1 MAGVFF
7 PRGLAKRL
15 AASSSLPVQ
24 ILEGRRAVGKTT
36 LLQNLTLAN
45 GERPEY
51 FSFSTD
57 RESLRAAKRDPQEWL
72 SRLPN
77 YSVIDEAQL
86 LPDVT
91 QHVKAV
97 VDPVEDKH
105 RFILCGSAGIGRSRP
120 GEADWLTGRAQRLE
134 LLPFTASELAG
145 RSLSDGY
152 SLADALF
159 YGDWA
164 SAAEQSFASSD
175 ADLIAV
181 LRYGG
186 MPSLCIPGANPGI
199 INLAQVNQQVFSE
212 NEMSLGRE
220 LVPGQAVDILRARA
234 LLDALLAYP
243 GGILNKDRLAN
254 ELKMDVRTVGRY
266 LDILT
271 ERFLVYSLAN
281 FRGSAASVGR
291 GAPKMHA
298 VDTSTV
304 CESLSR
310 RGHDISSFPAT
321 AGQVLENWVANQI
334 RAEIGWASTSYQL
347 GYWRVR
353 TGNRDDEVDLVL
365 LNDTSGAVGVEV
377 KLTSTPNSSDFRG
390 LRRFREDCGK
400 VGRKFRRGFVVC
412 TCERVREIED
422 GMWTI
427 PYQLLG
433 DYPAPSPEE
442 LGKKPSV
449 LASQNKSLVER
460 ISLKPTEVILSP
472 GQKTGTESPA
482 ATIFV
487 SYAHADNE
495 TVYGGLLK
503 LVEKIAD
510 QYEMKTG
517 ETLSIFTDRDV
528 KWGQSWENVL
538 MSELETTAFLLSFV
552 SPRYLKS
559 PDCRKEVERF
569 ATAAEKASYK
579 AILPILIQAIPQA
592 LQQDSLWKKLQ
603 SYQYEEVSVTD
614 LKSENRQV
622 LDEVADKISTSLQ
635 QTVESRQELAATT
648 SALQTRQKP
657 DEPQTRITL
666 EEILEGI
673 QEVSETFNADAET
686 FGKEIDTLG
695 NQLNQSIEAITVGEF
710 KPAIIAK
717 HARLLDPQAN
727 RLEDAASRLTNDW
740 GMIRERINGSLEIG
754 KDLSKIGEED
764 LLQDLS
770 ISLEQL
776 ATQTRVPELDTLKQ
790 VLPLLG
796 RISRLLRPTEQSIMA
811 ALRALES
818 IHTEVNALRDYA
830 NQSRQ

>member
-1 MAGVFF
+1 MSGVFF
-7 PRGLAKRL
+7 PRGLANRL
-15 AASSSLPVQ
+15 AASSGLPVQ

-36 LLQNLTLAN
+36 LLQNLTLDN

-72 SRLPN
+72 SRLPK

-86 LPDVT
+86 LPNVT

-105 RFILCGSAGIGRSRP
+105 RFILCGSAGIGRSRK
-120 GEADWLTGRAQRLE
+120 GEADWLTGRAQRFE
-134 LLPFTASELAG
+134 LLPFSASELTG
-145 RSLSDGY
+145 RSLLDGY
-152 SLADALF
+152 SLVDALF
-159 YGDWA
+159 HGDWA
-164 SAAEQSFASSD
+164 SAADKSFASSD

-199 INLAQVNQQVFSE
+199 VNLAQVNQQVLSE

-377 KLTSTPNSSDFRG
+377 KLTSTPNSSAFRG

-412 TCERVREIED
+412 TCERVKKIED
-422 GMWTI
+422 GMWAI

-442 LGKKPSV
+442 VGKKPSV

-503 LVEKIAD
+503 LVEKIVD

-528 KWGQSWENVL
+528 KWGQSWKKVL
-538 MSELETTAFLLSFV
+538 RSELETTAFLLSFV

-559 PDCRKEVERF
+559 SDCREEVERF
-569 ATAAEKASYK
+569 ATAAEKAKYK
-579 AILPILIQAIPQA
+579 AILPILIQSIPQA

-614 LKSENRQV
+614 LRSENRQV

-635 QTVESRQELAATT
+635 QTVESRQELATT
-648 SALQTRQKP
+648 TAALQTRQKP

-673 QEVSETFNADAET
+673 QEVSEAFNADAET
-686 FGKEIDTLG
+686 FGKELDTLG
-695 NQLNQSIEAITVGEF
+695 DQLNQSIEAITVGEF

-717 HARLLDPQAN
+717 HARLLDPQAD
-727 RLEDAASRLTNDW
+727 RLEDAASKLTHDW
-740 GMIRERINGSLEIG
+740 EMIRERINGSIEIG

-764 LLQDLS
+764 LLQDIS

-776 ATQTRVPELDTLKQ
+776 ATQTRVPELDALKQ

-811 ALRALES
+811 ALRTLES
-818 IHTEVNALRDYA
+818 IHTEVDALRDYA
-830 NQSRQ
+830 NQSRK

>member
-1 MAGVFF
+1 MSGVFF

-72 SRLPN
+72 SRLPIH
-77 YSVIDEAQL
+77 SVIDEAQL

-91 QHVKAV
+91 QHIKAV
-97 VDPVEDKH
+97 VDRGEDKH
-105 RFILCGSAGIGRSRP
+105 RFILCGSAAIGRSRR

-234 LLDALLAYP
+234 LLDALVAYP
-243 GGILNKDRLAN
+243 GGVLNKDRLAN

-266 LDILT
+266 LDILR

-291 GAPKMHA
+291 GAPKIHA

-310 RGHDISSFPAT
+310 RGHDISAFPAA
-321 AGQVLENWVANQI
+321 AGLVLENWVANQI
-334 RAEIGWASTSYQL
+334 RAEIGWASTSYYL

-365 LNDTSGAVGVEV
+365 LDNTAGAVGVEV

-390 LRRFREDCGK
+390 LRRFREDCDK
-400 VGRKFRRGFVVC
+400 LGRKFRQGFVVC
-412 TCERVREIED
+412 TCERVKKIEED
-422 GMWTI
+422 MWAI

-433 DYPAPSPEE
+433 DYPSPSPKKTVKQPGMSTTENE
-442 LGKKPSV
+442 PLTERINLKPSEVV
-449 LASQNKSLVER
+449 L
-460 ISLKPTEVILSP
+460 PP
-472 GQKTGTESPA
+472 GQKTDTESPA

-487 SYAHADNE
+487 SYTHDDNAS
-495 TVYGGLLK
+495 VYGGLLE
-503 LVEKIAD
+503 LVKKIAD

-517 ETLSIFTDRDV
+517 ETLSIFTDRDL
-528 KWGQSWENVL
+528 KWGQSWKNVL
-538 MSELETTAFLLSFV
+538 ASELETTAFLLSFV
-552 SPRYLKS
+552 SPRFLKS
-559 PDCRKEVERF
+559 SACREEVERF
-569 ATAAEKASYK
+569 ATAAEKAKYK
-579 AILPILIQAIPQA
+579 AILPILIQAIPPA
-592 LQQDSLWKKLQ
+592 LQPDPLWKKLQ
-603 SYQYEEVSVTD
+603 SYQYEEVSAKD
-614 LKSENRQV
+614 LRSENRQV

-635 QTVESRQELAATT
+635 QTVEARQKLAAPT
-648 SALQTRQKP
+648 STLHTGDKP
-657 DEPQTRITL
+657 DESENRMPL
-666 EEILEGI
+666 EEIMGGI
-673 QEVSETFNADAET
+673 KELSDTFAADAQA
-686 FGKEIDTLG
+686 FGKEMATMSD
-695 NQLNQSIEAITVGEF
+695 QLNQSVEAITAGEF
-710 KPAIIAK
+710 KPAIIANQ
-717 HARLLDPQAN
+717 ARLLDPQA
-727 RLEDAASRLTNDW
+727 SRLQDTVSKLTHDW
-740 GMIRERINGSLEIG
+740 GMIRERINGSIELSKE
-754 KDLSKIGEED
+754 LSKIGEND
-764 LLQDLS
+764 LLQDIS

-796 RISRLLRPTEQSIMA
+796 RISRLLRPTEQSIMSA
-811 ALRALES
+811 IRALES
-818 IHTEVNALRDYA
+818 VSTEVGALRDYA
-830 NQSRQ
+830 NQFRQ

>member
-1 MAGVFF
+1 MSGVFF

-72 SRLPN
+72 SRLPIH
-77 YSVIDEAQL
+77 SVIDEAQL

-91 QHVKAV
+91 QHIKAV
-97 VDPVEDKH
+97 VDRVEDKH
-105 RFILCGSAGIGRSRP
+105 RFILCGSAAIGRSRR

-234 LLDALLAYP
+234 LLDALVAYP
-243 GGILNKDRLAN
+243 GGVLNKDRLAN

-266 LDILT
+266 LDILR

-310 RGHDISSFPAT
+310 RGHDISAFPAA
-321 AGQVLENWVANQI
+321 AGLVLENWVANQI
-334 RAEIGWASTSYQL
+334 RAEIGWASTSYYL

-365 LNDTSGAVGVEV
+365 LDNTAGAVGVEV

-390 LRRFREDCGK
+390 LRRFREDCDK
-400 VGRKFRRGFVVC
+400 LGRKFRQGFVVC
-412 TCERVREIED
+412 TCERVKKIEED
-422 GMWTI
+422 MWAI

-433 DYPAPSPEE
+433 DYPSPSP
-442 LGKKPSV
+442 KKTVKPSEVV
-449 LASQNKSLVER
+449 L
-460 ISLKPTEVILSP
+460 PP
-472 GQKTGTESPA
+472 GQKTDTESPA

-487 SYAHADNE
+487 SYTHDDNAS
-495 TVYGGLLK
+495 VYGGLLE
-503 LVEKIAD
+503 LVKKIAD

-559 PDCRKEVERF
+559 SDCRKEVERF

-614 LKSENRQV
+614 LRSENRQV

-648 SALQTRQKP
+648 AALQTRQKP

-695 NQLNQSIEAITVGEF
+695 DQLSQSIEAITVGEF

-754 KDLSKIGEED
+754 KDLSTIGEED

-776 ATQTRVPELDTLKQ
+776 AAQTRVPELDTLKQ
-790 VLPLLG
+790 KLPLLG

-818 IHTEVNALRDYA
+818 IHTEVSALRDYA

>member
-334 RAEIGWASTSYQL
+334 RAEIGWASTSYYL

-365 LNDTSGAVGVEV
+365 LDDSSGAVGVEV
-377 KLTSTPNSSDFRG
+377 KLTSTPKSSDFRG
-390 LRRFREDCGK
+390 LRRFREECYK
-400 VGRKFRRGFVVC
+400 TGRKFRRGFVAC
-412 TCERVREIED
+412 TCERAQQFEKNL
-422 GMWTI
+422 WAI

-433 DYPAPSPEE
+433 DYPSPSPERSDKQPG
-442 LGKKPSV
+442 L
-449 LASQNKSLVER
+449 LTNQNQLLTER
-460 ISLKPTEVILSP
+460 INLKTNEVILSP
-472 GQKTGTESPA
+472 GEKTDAESPA

-487 SYAHADNE
+487 SYTHDDNNS
-495 TVYGGLLK
+495 VYGGLLE
-503 LVEKIAD
+503 LVKKIAD

-528 KWGQSWENVL
+528 KWGQSWESVL

-559 PDCRKEVERF
+559 RMCREEVERF

-579 AILPILIQAIPQA
+579 AILPVLIQAIPQA

-614 LKSENRQV
+614 LRSENRQV

-635 QTVESRQELAATT
+635 HTVESRQKLAAATA
-648 SALQTRQKP
+648 ALQTREKS
-657 DEPQTRITL
+657 DEPQTRMTL

-686 FGKEIDTLG
+686 FGKELATLG
-695 NQLNQSIEAITVGEF
+695 DQLNQSIEAITVGEF

-818 IHTEVNALRDYA
+818 IHTEVSALRDYA

>member
-1 MAGVFF
+1 M
-7 PRGLAKRL
+7 
-15 AASSSLPVQ
+15 
-24 ILEGRRAVGKTT
+24 
-36 LLQNLTLAN
+36 
-45 GERPEY
+45 
-51 FSFSTD
+51 
-57 RESLRAAKRDPQEWL
+57 
-72 SRLPN
+72 
-77 YSVIDEAQL
+77 
-86 LPDVT
+86 
-91 QHVKAV
+91 
-97 VDPVEDKH
+97 
-105 RFILCGSAGIGRSRP
+105 
-120 GEADWLTGRAQRLE
+120 
-134 LLPFTASELAG
+134 
-145 RSLSDGY
+145 
-152 SLADALF
+152 
-159 YGDWA
+159 
-164 SAAEQSFASSD
+164 
-175 ADLIAV
+175 
-181 LRYGG
+181 
-186 MPSLCIPGANPGI
+186 
-199 INLAQVNQQVFSE
+199 
-212 NEMSLGRE
+212 
-220 LVPGQAVDILRARA
+220 DILRARA
-234 LLDALLAYP
+234 LLDALVAYP
-243 GGILNKDRLAN
+243 GGVLNKDRLAN

-266 LDILT
+266 LDILR

-291 GAPKMHA
+291 GAPKIHA

-310 RGHDISSFPAT
+310 RGHDISAFPAA
-321 AGQVLENWVANQI
+321 AGLVLENWVANQI
-334 RAEIGWASTSYQL
+334 RAEIGWASTSYYL

-365 LNDTSGAVGVEV
+365 LDNTAGAVGVEV

-390 LRRFREDCGK
+390 LRRFREDCDK
-400 VGRKFRRGFVVC
+400 LGRKFRQGFVVC
-412 TCERVREIED
+412 TCERVKKIEED
-422 GMWTI
+422 MWAI

-433 DYPAPSPEE
+433 DYPSPSPKKTVKQPGMSTTENE
-442 LGKKPSV
+442 PLTERINLKPSEVV
-449 LASQNKSLVER
+449 L
-460 ISLKPTEVILSP
+460 PP
-472 GQKTGTESPA
+472 GQKNGTESPA

-559 PDCRKEVERF
+559 SDCRKEVERF

-614 LKSENRQV
+614 LRSENRQV

-648 SALQTRQKP
+648 AALQTRQKP

-673 QEVSETFNADAET
+673 QEVSETFNADAQT

-818 IHTEVNALRDYA
+818 IHTEVSALRDYA
-830 NQSRQ
+830 NQSRK

>member
-15 AASSSLPVQ
+15 AASSSIPVR

-36 LLQNLTLAN
+36 LLQNLSLAN
-45 GERPEY
+45 GEKPEY

-57 RESLRAAKRDPQEWL
+57 RASLRAAKRDPQEWL
-72 SRLPN
+72 SRLPS

-97 VDPVEDKH
+97 VDRVEDKH

-134 LLPFTASELAG
+134 LLPFSASELTG
-145 RSLSDGY
+145 HSLLDGY
-152 SLADALF
+152 SLVDALF
-159 YGDWA
+159 YGDWT
-164 SAAEQSFASSD
+164 SAAEHSFVSSD
-175 ADLIAV
+175 ADLIAA

-199 INLAQVNQQVFSE
+199 TNLAQVNQQVFSE

-220 LVPGQAVDILRARA
+220 LVPGQTVDILRARA
-234 LLDALLAYP
+234 LLDALVAYP

-310 RGHDISSFPAT
+310 RGHDISSFPAN

-334 RAEIGWASTSYQL
+334 RAEIGWASTSYYL

-365 LNDTSGAVGVEV
+365 LDDSSGAVGVEV

-390 LRRFREDCGK
+390 LRRFREECDK
-400 VGRKFRRGFVVC
+400 TGRKFRRGFVAC
-412 TCERVREIED
+412 TCERAQQFEKNL
-422 GMWTI
+422 WAI

-433 DYPAPSPEE
+433 DYPSPSPERSDKQPG
-442 LGKKPSV
+442 L
-449 LASQNKSLVER
+449 LTNQNQLLTER
-460 ISLKPTEVILSP
+460 INLKTNEVILSP
-472 GQKTGTESPA
+472 GEKTDAESPA

-487 SYAHADNE
+487 SYTHDDNNS
-495 TVYGGLLK
+495 VYGGLLE
-503 LVEKIAD
+503 LVKKIAD

-517 ETLSIFTDRDV
+517 ETLSIFTDRDL
-528 KWGQSWENVL
+528 KWGQSWESVL

-559 PDCRKEVERF
+559 SACREEVERF

-579 AILPILIQAIPQA
+579 AILPVLIQAIPQA

-614 LKSENRQV
+614 LRSENRQV

-635 QTVESRQELAATT
+635 HTVESRQKLAAATA
-648 SALQTRQKP
+648 ALQTRQKP
-657 DEPQTRITL
+657 DEPQTRMTL

-686 FGKEIDTLG
+686 FGKELATLG
-695 NQLNQSIEAITVGEF
+695 DQLNQSIEAITVGEF

-717 HARLLDPQAN
+717 HARILDPQADHV
-727 RLEDAASRLTNDW
+727 EHAASKLTHDW
-740 GMIRERINGSLEIG
+740 GIIRERINGSIEIG
-754 KDLSKIGEED
+754 KELSKVGEED

-776 ATQTRVPELDTLKQ
+776 ATQTRVPELYALKPM
-790 VLPLLG
+790 LPFLG
-796 RISRLLRPTEQSIMA
+796 RISRLLRPTEQSIMSA
-811 ALRALES
+811 IRALES
-818 IHTEVNALRDYA
+818 INTEVGALRDYA
-830 NQSRQ
+830 NQSRK

>member
-1 MAGVFF
+1 M
-7 PRGLAKRL
+7 
-15 AASSSLPVQ
+15 
-24 ILEGRRAVGKTT
+24 
-36 LLQNLTLAN
+36 
-45 GERPEY
+45 
-51 FSFSTD
+51 
-57 RESLRAAKRDPQEWL
+57 
-72 SRLPN
+72 
-77 YSVIDEAQL
+77 
-86 LPDVT
+86 
-91 QHVKAV
+91 
-97 VDPVEDKH
+97 
-105 RFILCGSAGIGRSRP
+105 
-120 GEADWLTGRAQRLE
+120 
-134 LLPFTASELAG
+134 
-145 RSLSDGY
+145 DGY
-152 SLADALF
+152 SLVDALF
-159 YGDWA
+159 HGDWA
-164 SAAEQSFASSD
+164 SAADKSFASSD
-175 ADLIAV
+175 ADLIAA

-199 INLAQVNQQVFSE
+199 VNLAQLNQQVLSE

-310 RGHDISSFPAT
+310 RGHDITSFPAS

-377 KLTSTPNSSDFRG
+377 KLTSTPKSSHFRG

-412 TCERVREIED
+412 TCERVKEIED
-422 GMWTI
+422 GMWAI

-449 LASQNKSLVER
+449 LASQNKSLIER

-517 ETLSIFTDRDV
+517 ETLSIFTDRNL
-528 KWGQSWENVL
+528 KWGQSWKKVL
-538 MSELETTAFLLSFV
+538 RSELETTAFLLSFV

-559 PDCRKEVERF
+559 RMCREEVERF

-614 LKSENRQV
+614 LRSENRQV

-635 QTVESRQELAATT
+635 QTVESRQELAAATA
-648 SALQTRQKP
+648 ALQTRQKP

-686 FGKEIDTLG
+686 FGKELDTLG
-695 NQLNQSIEAITVGEF
+695 DQLNQSIEAITVGEF

-740 GMIRERINGSLEIG
+740 GMIRERINGYLEIG

-818 IHTEVNALRDYA
+818 INTEVVALRDYA
-830 NQSRQ
+830 NQSRK

>member
-1 MAGVFF
+1 M
-7 PRGLAKRL
+7 
-15 AASSSLPVQ
+15 LPV
-24 ILEGRRAVGKTT
+24 A
-36 LLQNLTLAN
+36 
-45 GERPEY
+45 
-51 FSFSTD
+51 
-57 RESLRAAKRDPQEWL
+57 
-72 SRLPN
+72 
-77 YSVIDEAQL
+77 
-86 LPDVT
+86 
-91 QHVKAV
+91 
-97 VDPVEDKH
+97 
-105 RFILCGSAGIGRSRP
+105 C
-120 GEADWLTGRAQRLE
+120 DWQK
-134 LLPFTASELAG
+134 
-145 RSLSDGY
+145 
-152 SLADALF
+152 
-159 YGDWA
+159 
-164 SAAEQSFASSD
+164 
-175 ADLIAV
+175 
-181 LRYGG
+181 
-186 MPSLCIPGANPGI
+186 C
-199 INLAQVNQQVFSE
+199 
-212 NEMSLGRE
+212 
-220 LVPGQAVDILRARA
+220 
-234 LLDALLAYP
+234 
-243 GGILNKDRLAN
+243 
-254 ELKMDVRTVGRY
+254 
-266 LDILT
+266 
-271 ERFLVYSLAN
+271 
-281 FRGSAASVGR
+281 
-291 GAPKMHA
+291 
-298 VDTSTV
+298 
-304 CESLSR
+304 
-310 RGHDISSFPAT
+310 
-321 AGQVLENWVANQI
+321 
-334 RAEIGWASTSYQL
+334 EIGWASTSYYL

-365 LNDTSGAVGVEV
+365 LDNTAGAVGVEV

-390 LRRFREDCGK
+390 LRRFREDCDK
-400 VGRKFRRGFVVC
+400 LGRKFRQGFVVC
-412 TCERVREIED
+412 TCERVKKIEED
-422 GMWTI
+422 MWAI

-433 DYPAPSPEE
+433 DYPSPSPKKTVKQPGMSTTENE
-442 LGKKPSV
+442 PLTERINLKPSEVV
-449 LASQNKSLVER
+449 L
-460 ISLKPTEVILSP
+460 PP
-472 GQKTGTESPA
+472 GQKTDTESPA

-487 SYAHADNE
+487 SYTHDDNAS
-495 TVYGGLLK
+495 VYGGLLE
-503 LVEKIAD
+503 LVKKIAD

-614 LKSENRQV
+614 LRSENRQV

-648 SALQTRQKP
+648 AALQTRQKP

-695 NQLNQSIEAITVGEF
+695 DQLSQSIEAITVGEF

-754 KDLSKIGEED
+754 KDLSTIGEED

-776 ATQTRVPELDTLKQ
+776 AAQTRVPELDTLKQ
-790 VLPLLG
+790 KLPLLG

-818 IHTEVNALRDYA
+818 IHTEVSALRDYA

>member
-1 MAGVFF
+1 MSGVFF
-7 PRGLAKRL
+7 PRGLANRL
-15 AASSSLPVQ
+15 AASSGLPVQ

-57 RESLRAAKRDPQEWL
+57 RESLRAAKRDPREWL
-72 SRLPN
+72 SRLPK

-97 VDPVEDKH
+97 VDRVEDKH
-105 RFILCGSAGIGRSRP
+105 RFILCGSAGIGRARQ
-120 GEADWLTGRAQRLE
+120 GEADWLAGRAQRLE
-134 LLPFTASELAG
+134 LLPFSASELTG
-145 RSLSDGY
+145 RSLLDGY
-152 SLADALF
+152 SLVDALF
-159 YGDWA
+159 YGDWT

-175 ADLIAV
+175 ADLIAA

-199 INLAQVNQQVFSE
+199 VNLAQVNQQVLSE

-334 RAEIGWASTSYQL
+334 RAEIGWASTSYHL

-377 KLTSTPNSSDFRG
+377 KLTSTPNSSAFRG
-390 LRRFREDCGK
+390 LRRFREECCK

-412 TCERVREIED
+412 TCERVKKIED
-422 GMWTI
+422 GMWAI

-433 DYPAPSPEE
+433 DYPSPSPERSDKQPGLLTIRNQLLTE
-442 LGKKPSV
+442 GI
-449 LASQNKSLVER
+449 N
-460 ISLKPTEVILSP
+460 LKPNEVILSP
-472 GQKTGTESPA
+472 GQKTDAESPA

-487 SYAHADNE
+487 SYTHDDNDS
-495 TVYGGLLK
+495 VYGGLLE
-503 LVEKIAD
+503 LVKKIAD

-528 KWGQSWENVL
+528 KWGQSWESVL

-559 PDCRKEVERF
+559 RMCRIEVERF
-569 ATAAEKASYK
+569 ATAAEKAKYK

-614 LKSENRQV
+614 LRSGNRQV

-648 SALQTRQKP
+648 AALQTRQKP

-666 EEILEGI
+666 EEIMEGI
-673 QEVSETFNADAET
+673 QELSETFDADAET
-686 FGKEIDTLG
+686 FGKELDTLG
-695 NQLNQSIEAITVGEF
+695 DQLNQSIEAITVGEF

-727 RLEDAASRLTNDW
+727 RLGDAASKLTHDW
-740 GMIRERINGSLEIG
+740 EMIRERINGSIEIG

-811 ALRALES
+811 ALRTLES
-818 IHTEVNALRDYA
+818 INTEVDALRAYA
-830 NQSRQ
+830 NQSRK

>member
-1 MAGVFF
+1 MSGVFF
-7 PRGLAKRL
+7 PRGLANRL
-15 AASSSLPVQ
+15 VASSSMPVQ

-57 RESLRAAKRDPQEWL
+57 RASLRAARRDPQEWL

-97 VDPVEDKH
+97 VDRVEDKH
-105 RFILCGSAGIGRSRP
+105 RFILCGSAGIGRARQ
-120 GEADWLTGRAQRLE
+120 GEADWLAGRAQRLE
-134 LLPFTASELAG
+134 LLPFSASELTG
-145 RSLSDGY
+145 RSLLDGY
-152 SLADALF
+152 SLVDALF
-159 YGDWA
+159 YGDWT
-164 SAAEQSFASSD
+164 STAEQSFASSD
-175 ADLIAV
+175 ADLIAA

-199 INLAQVNQQVFSE
+199 VNLAQVNQQVLSE

-334 RAEIGWASTSYQL
+334 RAEIGWASTSYHL

-377 KLTSTPNSSDFRG
+377 KLTSTPNSSAFRG
-390 LRRFREDCGK
+390 LRRFREECCK

-412 TCERVREIED
+412 TCERVKKIED
-422 GMWTI
+422 GMWAI

-433 DYPAPSPEE
+433 DYPSPSPERSDKQPGLLTIRNQLLTE
-442 LGKKPSV
+442 GI
-449 LASQNKSLVER
+449 N
-460 ISLKPTEVILSP
+460 LKPNEVILSP
-472 GQKTGTESPA
+472 GQKTDAESPA

-487 SYAHADNE
+487 SYTHDDNDS
-495 TVYGGLLK
+495 VYGGLLE
-503 LVEKIAD
+503 LVKKIAD

-528 KWGQSWENVL
+528 KWGQSWESVL

-559 PDCRKEVERF
+559 RMCRIEVERF

-603 SYQYEEVSVTD
+603 SYQYEEISVTD
-614 LKSENRQV
+614 LRSGNRQV

-648 SALQTRQKP
+648 AALQTRQKP

-666 EEILEGI
+666 EEIMEGI
-673 QEVSETFNADAET
+673 QELSETFDADAET
-686 FGKEIDTLG
+686 FGKELDTLG
-695 NQLNQSIEAITVGEF
+695 DQLNQSIEAITVGEF

-727 RLEDAASRLTNDW
+727 RLEDAASKLTHDW
-740 GMIRERINGSLEIG
+740 EMIRERINGSIEIG

-811 ALRALES
+811 ALRTLES
-818 IHTEVNALRDYA
+818 INTEVDALRAYA
-830 NQSRQ
+830 NQSRK

>member
-72 SRLPN
+72 SRLPIH
-77 YSVIDEAQL
+77 SVIDEAQL

-91 QHVKAV
+91 QHIKAV
-97 VDPVEDKH
+97 VDRVEDKH
-105 RFILCGSAGIGRSRP
+105 RFILCGSAGIGRSRR
-120 GEADWLTGRAQRLE
+120 GEPDWLTGRAQRLE
-134 LLPFTASELAG
+134 LLPFTASELDG
-145 RSLSDGY
+145 HSLSDGY
-152 SLADALF
+152 SLVDALF
-159 YGDWA
+159 YGDWVAA
-164 SAAEQSFASSD
+164 SEKRFVSND

-234 LLDALLAYP
+234 LLDALVAYP
-243 GGILNKDRLAN
+243 GGVLNKDRLAN

-266 LDILT
+266 LDILR

-291 GAPKMHA
+291 GAPKIHA
-298 VDTSTV
+298 VDTATV

-310 RGHDISSFPAT
+310 RGHDISAFPAA
-321 AGQVLENWVANQI
+321 AGLVLENWVANQI
-334 RAEIGWASTSYQL
+334 RAEIGWASTSYYL

-365 LNDTSGAVGVEV
+365 LDNTAGAVGVEV

-390 LRRFREDCGK
+390 LRRFREDCDK
-400 VGRKFRRGFVVC
+400 LGRKFRQGFVVC
-412 TCERVREIED
+412 TCERVKKIEED
-422 GMWTI
+422 MWAI

-433 DYPAPSPEE
+433 DYPSPSPKKTVKQPGMSTIENE
-442 LGKKPSV
+442 PLTERINLKPSEVV
-449 LASQNKSLVER
+449 L
-460 ISLKPTEVILSP
+460 PP

-487 SYAHADNE
+487 SYTHDDNAS
-495 TVYGGLLK
+495 VYGGLLE
-503 LVEKIAD
+503 LVKKIAD

-517 ETLSIFTDRDV
+517 ETLSIFTDRDL
-528 KWGQSWENVL
+528 KWGQSWKNVL
-538 MSELETTAFLLSFV
+538 ASELETTAFLLSFV
-552 SPRYLKS
+552 SPRFLKS
-559 PDCRKEVERF
+559 SACREEVERF
-569 ATAAEKASYK
+569 ATAAEKAKYK
-579 AILPILIQAIPQA
+579 AILPILIQAIPPA
-592 LQQDSLWKKLQ
+592 LQPDPLWKKLQ
-603 SYQYEEVSVTD
+603 SYQYEEVSAKD
-614 LKSENRQV
+614 LRSENRQV

-635 QTVESRQELAATT
+635 QTVEARQKLAAPT
-648 SALQTRQKP
+648 STLHTGDKP
-657 DEPQTRITL
+657 DESENRMTL
-666 EEILEGI
+666 EEIMGGI
-673 QEVSETFNADAET
+673 YELSDTFAADAEA

-695 NQLNQSIEAITVGEF
+695 DQLNQSIEAITAGEF
-710 KPAIIAK
+710 KPAIIANQ
-717 HARLLDPQAN
+717 ARLLDPQA
-727 RLEDAASRLTNDW
+727 SRLQDTVSKLTHDW
-740 GMIRERINGSLEIG
+740 GMIRERINGSIELSKE
-754 KDLSKIGEED
+754 LSKIGEND

-776 ATQTRVPELDTLKQ
+776 ATQTRVPELDALKQ

-818 IHTEVNALRDYA
+818 IHTEVSALRDYA

>member
-1 MAGVFF
+1 MSGVFF
-7 PRGLAKRL
+7 PRGLANRL
-15 AASSSLPVQ
+15 AASSGLPVQ

-72 SRLPN
+72 SRLPK

-91 QHVKAV
+91 QHVKSV

-105 RFILCGSAGIGRSRP
+105 RFILCGSAGIGRARQ
-120 GEADWLTGRAQRLE
+120 GEADWLAGRAQRLE
-134 LLPFTASELAG
+134 LLPFSASELTG
-145 RSLSDGY
+145 HSLLDGY
-152 SLADALF
+152 SLVDALF
-159 YGDWA
+159 HGDWA
-164 SAAEQSFASSD
+164 SAADKSFASSD
-175 ADLIAV
+175 ADLIAA

-199 INLAQVNQQVFSE
+199 VNLAQLNQQVLSE

-310 RGHDISSFPAT
+310 RGHDITSFPAS

-377 KLTSTPNSSDFRG
+377 KLTSTPKSSHFRG

-412 TCERVREIED
+412 TCERVKEIED
-422 GMWTI
+422 GMWAI

-449 LASQNKSLVER
+449 LASQNKSLIER

-487 SYAHADNE
+487 SYVHADNE

-517 ETLSIFTDRDV
+517 ETLSIFTDRNL
-528 KWGQSWENVL
+528 KWGQSWKKVL
-538 MSELETTAFLLSFV
+538 RSELETTAFLLSFV

-559 PDCRKEVERF
+559 RMCREEVERF

-614 LKSENRQV
+614 LRSENRQV

-635 QTVESRQELAATT
+635 QTVESRQELAAATA
-648 SALQTRQKP
+648 ALQTRQKP

-686 FGKEIDTLG
+686 FGKELDTLG
-695 NQLNQSIEAITVGEF
+695 DQLNQSIEAITVGEF

-740 GMIRERINGSLEIG
+740 GMIRERINGYLEIG

-818 IHTEVNALRDYA
+818 INTEVVALRDYA
-830 NQSRQ
+830 NQSRK

>member
-1 MAGVFF
+1 MSGVFF
-7 PRGLAKRL
+7 PRGLANRL
-15 AASSSLPVQ
+15 AASSGLPVR

-72 SRLPN
+72 SRLPK

-91 QHVKAV
+91 QHVKSV

-105 RFILCGSAGIGRSRP
+105 RFILCGSAGIGRARQ
-120 GEADWLTGRAQRLE
+120 GEADWLAGRAQRLE
-134 LLPFTASELAG
+134 LLPFSASELTG
-145 RSLSDGY
+145 RSLLDGY
-152 SLADALF
+152 SLVDALF
-159 YGDWA
+159 HGDWA
-164 SAAEQSFASSD
+164 SAADKSFASSD

-199 INLAQVNQQVFSE
+199 VNLAQLNQQVLSE

-243 GGILNKDRLAN
+243 GCILNKDRLAN

-377 KLTSTPNSSDFRG
+377 KLTSTPNSSAFRG
-390 LRRFREDCGK
+390 LRRFREECGK

-412 TCERVREIED
+412 TCERVKKIED
-422 GMWTI
+422 GMWAI

-433 DYPAPSPEE
+433 DYPAPSPKEP
-442 LGKKPSV
+442 GKKPSV

-528 KWGQSWENVL
+528 KWGQSWKKVL
-538 MSELETTAFLLSFV
+538 RSELETTAFLLSFV

-559 PDCRKEVERF
+559 SDCREEVERF

-614 LKSENRQV
+614 LRSENRQV

-635 QTVESRQELAATT
+635 QTVESRQELAAATA
-648 SALQTRQKP
+648 ALQTRQKP

-686 FGKEIDTLG
+686 FGKELDTLG
-695 NQLNQSIEAITVGEF
+695 DQLNQSIEAITVGDF

-727 RLEDAASRLTNDW
+727 RLEDAASKLTHDW
-740 GMIRERINGSLEIG
+740 GMIRERINGSIELSKE
-754 KDLSKIGEED
+754 LSKIGEND
-764 LLQDLS
+764 LLQDIS

-776 ATQTRVPELDTLKQ
+776 ATQTRVPELDALKQ

-796 RISRLLRPTEQSIMA
+796 RTSRLLRPTEQSIMSA
-811 ALRALES
+811 IRALES
-818 IHTEVNALRDYA
+818 ITTEIGALRDYA

>member
-1 MAGVFF
+1 M
-7 PRGLAKRL
+7 
-15 AASSSLPVQ
+15 
-24 ILEGRRAVGKTT
+24 
-36 LLQNLTLAN
+36 
-45 GERPEY
+45 
-51 FSFSTD
+51 
-57 RESLRAAKRDPQEWL
+57 
-72 SRLPN
+72 
-77 YSVIDEAQL
+77 
-86 LPDVT
+86 
-91 QHVKAV
+91 
-97 VDPVEDKH
+97 
-105 RFILCGSAGIGRSRP
+105 
-120 GEADWLTGRAQRLE
+120 
-134 LLPFTASELAG
+134 
-145 RSLSDGY
+145 
-152 SLADALF
+152 
-159 YGDWA
+159 WA
-164 SAAEQSFASSD
+164 
-175 ADLIAV
+175 
-181 LRYGG
+181 
-186 MPSLCIPGANPGI
+186 
-199 INLAQVNQQVFSE
+199 
-212 NEMSLGRE
+212 
-220 LVPGQAVDILRARA
+220 
-234 LLDALLAYP
+234 
-243 GGILNKDRLAN
+243 
-254 ELKMDVRTVGRY
+254 
-266 LDILT
+266 
-271 ERFLVYSLAN
+271 
-281 FRGSAASVGR
+281 
-291 GAPKMHA
+291 
-298 VDTSTV
+298 
-304 CESLSR
+304 
-310 RGHDISSFPAT
+310 
-321 AGQVLENWVANQI
+321 
-334 RAEIGWASTSYQL
+334 
-347 GYWRVR
+347 
-353 TGNRDDEVDLVL
+353 
-365 LNDTSGAVGVEV
+365 
-377 KLTSTPNSSDFRG
+377 
-390 LRRFREDCGK
+390 
-400 VGRKFRRGFVVC
+400 
-412 TCERVREIED
+412 
-422 GMWTI
+422 I

-559 PDCRKEVERF
+559 SDCRKEVERF

-614 LKSENRQV
+614 LRSENRQV

-635 QTVESRQELAATT
+635 QTVESRQELVATT
-648 SALQTRQKP
+648 AALQTRQKP

-673 QEVSETFNADAET
+673 QEVSETFNADAQT

-695 NQLNQSIEAITVGEF
+695 DQLNQSIEAITVGEF

-790 VLPLLG
+790 MLPLLG

-818 IHTEVNALRDYA
+818 IHTEVSVLRDYA
-830 NQSRQ
+830 NQSRK

>member
-1 MAGVFF
+1 MSGVFF
-7 PRGLAKRL
+7 PRGLANRL
-15 AASSSLPVQ
+15 AASSGLPVQ

-72 SRLPN
+72 SRLPK

-91 QHVKAV
+91 QHVKSV

-105 RFILCGSAGIGRSRP
+105 RFILCGSAGIGRARQ
-120 GEADWLTGRAQRLE
+120 GEADWLAGRAQRLE
-134 LLPFTASELAG
+134 LLPFSASELTG
-145 RSLSDGY
+145 HSLLDGY
-152 SLADALF
+152 SLVDALF
-159 YGDWA
+159 HGDWA
-164 SAAEQSFASSD
+164 SAADKSFASSD
-175 ADLIAV
+175 ADLIAA

-199 INLAQVNQQVFSE
+199 VNLAQLNQQVLSE

-310 RGHDISSFPAT
+310 RGHDITSFPAS

-377 KLTSTPNSSDFRG
+377 KLTSTPKSSHFRG

-412 TCERVREIED
+412 TCERVKEIED
-422 GMWTI
+422 GMWAI

-449 LASQNKSLVER
+449 LASQNKSLIER

-482 ATIFV
+482 ATMFV

-517 ETLSIFTDRDV
+517 ETLSIFTDRNL
-528 KWGQSWENVL
+528 KWGQSWKKVL
-538 MSELETTAFLLSFV
+538 RSELETTAFLLSFV

-559 PDCRKEVERF
+559 RMCREEVERF

-614 LKSENRQV
+614 LRSENRQV

-635 QTVESRQELAATT
+635 QTVESRQELAAATA
-648 SALQTRQKP
+648 ALQTRQKP

-686 FGKEIDTLG
+686 FGKELDTLG
-695 NQLNQSIEAITVGEF
+695 DQLNQSIEAITVGEF

-740 GMIRERINGSLEIG
+740 GMIRERINGYLEIG

-818 IHTEVNALRDYA
+818 INTEVVALRDYA
-830 NQSRQ
+830 NQSRK

>member
-1 MAGVFF
+1 MSGVFF
-7 PRGLAKRL
+7 PRGLANRL
-15 AASSSLPVQ
+15 AASSGLPVQ

-36 LLQNLTLAN
+36 LLQNLTLDN

-72 SRLPN
+72 SRLPK

-91 QHVKAV
+91 QHVKSV

-105 RFILCGSAGIGRSRP
+105 RFILCGSAGIGRARQ
-120 GEADWLTGRAQRLE
+120 GEADWLAGRAQRFE
-134 LLPFTASELAG
+134 LLPFSASELTG
-145 RSLSDGY
+145 RSLLDGY
-152 SLADALF
+152 SLVDALF
-159 YGDWA
+159 HGDWA
-164 SAAEQSFASSD
+164 SAADKSFASSD

-199 INLAQVNQQVFSE
+199 VNLAQLNQQVLSE

-271 ERFLVYSLAN
+271 ERFLVYSLVN

-377 KLTSTPNSSDFRG
+377 KLTSTPNSSAFRG
-390 LRRFREDCGK
+390 LRRFREECGK

-412 TCERVREIED
+412 TCERVKEIED
-422 GMWTI
+422 GMWAI

-449 LASQNKSLVER
+449 LASQNKSLVEK

-517 ETLSIFTDRDV
+517 ETLSIFTDRNL
-528 KWGQSWENVL
+528 KWGQSWKKVL
-538 MSELETTAFLLSFV
+538 RSELETTAFLLSFV

-559 PDCRKEVERF
+559 RMCREEVERF

-614 LKSENRQV
+614 LRSENRQV

-635 QTVESRQELAATT
+635 QTVESRQELAAATA
-648 SALQTRQKP
+648 ALQTRQKP

-686 FGKEIDTLG
+686 FGKELDTLG
-695 NQLNQSIEAITVGEF
+695 DQLNQSIEAITVGEF

-740 GMIRERINGSLEIG
+740 GMIRERINGYLEIG

-818 IHTEVNALRDYA
+818 INTEVVALRDYA
-830 NQSRQ
+830 NQSRK

>member
-91 QHVKAV
+91 QHIKAV

-105 RFILCGSAGIGRSRP
+105 RFILCGSAGIGRARP
-120 GEADWLTGRAQRLE
+120 GEADWLAGRAQRLE

-298 VDTSTV
+298 
-304 CESLSR
+304 
-310 RGHDISSFPAT
+310 
-321 AGQVLENWVANQI
+321 
-334 RAEIGWASTSYQL
+334 
-347 GYWRVR
+347 
-353 TGNRDDEVDLVL
+353 DL
-365 LNDTSGAVGVEV
+365 
-377 KLTSTPNSSDFRG
+377 
-390 LRRFREDCGK
+390 
-400 VGRKFRRGFVVC
+400 
-412 TCERVREIED
+412 
-422 GMWTI
+422 
-427 PYQLLG
+427 
-433 DYPAPSPEE
+433 
-442 LGKKPSV
+442 
-449 LASQNKSLVER
+449 
-460 ISLKPTEVILSP
+460 
-472 GQKTGTESPA
+472 
-482 ATIFV
+482 
-487 SYAHADNE
+487 
-495 TVYGGLLK
+495 
-503 LVEKIAD
+503 
-510 QYEMKTG
+510 
-517 ETLSIFTDRDV
+517 
-528 KWGQSWENVL
+528 
-538 MSELETTAFLLSFV
+538 
-552 SPRYLKS
+552 
-559 PDCRKEVERF
+559 
-569 ATAAEKASYK
+569 
-579 AILPILIQAIPQA
+579 
-592 LQQDSLWKKLQ
+592 
-603 SYQYEEVSVTD
+603 
-614 LKSENRQV
+614 
-622 LDEVADKISTSLQ
+622 
-635 QTVESRQELAATT
+635 
-648 SALQTRQKP
+648 
-657 DEPQTRITL
+657 
-666 EEILEGI
+666 
-673 QEVSETFNADAET
+673 
-686 FGKEIDTLG
+686 
-695 NQLNQSIEAITVGEF
+695 
-710 KPAIIAK
+710 
-717 HARLLDPQAN
+717 
-727 RLEDAASRLTNDW
+727 
-740 GMIRERINGSLEIG
+740 
-754 KDLSKIGEED
+754 
-764 LLQDLS
+764 
-770 ISLEQL
+770 
-776 ATQTRVPELDTLKQ
+776 
-790 VLPLLG
+790 
-796 RISRLLRPTEQSIMA
+796 
-811 ALRALES
+811 
-818 IHTEVNALRDYA
+818 
-830 NQSRQ
+830 

>member
-1 MAGVFF
+1 
-7 PRGLAKRL
+7 
-15 AASSSLPVQ
+15 
-24 ILEGRRAVGKTT
+24 
-36 LLQNLTLAN
+36 
-45 GERPEY
+45 
-51 FSFSTD
+51 
-57 RESLRAAKRDPQEWL
+57 
-72 SRLPN
+72 
-77 YSVIDEAQL
+77 
-86 LPDVT
+86 
-91 QHVKAV
+91 
-97 VDPVEDKH
+97 
-105 RFILCGSAGIGRSRP
+105 
-120 GEADWLTGRAQRLE
+120 
-134 LLPFTASELAG
+134 
-145 RSLSDGY
+145 
-152 SLADALF
+152 
-159 YGDWA
+159 
-164 SAAEQSFASSD
+164 
-175 ADLIAV
+175 
-181 LRYGG
+181 
-186 MPSLCIPGANPGI
+186 
-199 INLAQVNQQVFSE
+199 
-212 NEMSLGRE
+212 MSLGRE

-234 LLDALLAYP
+234 LLDALVAYP
-243 GGILNKDRLAN
+243 GGVLNKDRLAN

-266 LDILT
+266 LDILR

-291 GAPKMHA
+291 GAPKIHA

-310 RGHDISSFPAT
+310 RGHDISAFPAA
-321 AGQVLENWVANQI
+321 AGLVLENWVANQI
-334 RAEIGWASTSYQL
+334 RAEIGWASTSYYL

-365 LNDTSGAVGVEV
+365 LDNTAGAVGVEV

-390 LRRFREDCGK
+390 LRRFREDCDK
-400 VGRKFRRGFVVC
+400 LGRKFRQGFVVC
-412 TCERVREIED
+412 TCERVKKIEED
-422 GMWTI
+422 MWAI

-433 DYPAPSPEE
+433 DYPSPSPKKTVKQPGMSTTENE
-442 LGKKPSV
+442 PLTERINLKPSEVV
-449 LASQNKSLVER
+449 L
-460 ISLKPTEVILSP
+460 PP
-472 GQKTGTESPA
+472 GQKTDTESPA

-487 SYAHADNE
+487 SYTHDDNAS
-495 TVYGGLLK
+495 VYGGLLE
-503 LVEKIAD
+503 LVKKIAD

-614 LKSENRQV
+614 LRSENRQV

-648 SALQTRQKP
+648 AALQTRQKP

-695 NQLNQSIEAITVGEF
+695 DQLSQSIEAITVGEF

-754 KDLSKIGEED
+754 KDLSTIGEED

-776 ATQTRVPELDTLKQ
+776 AAQTRVPELDTLKQ
-790 VLPLLG
+790 KLPLLG

-818 IHTEVNALRDYA
+818 IHTEVSALRDYA

>member
-1 MAGVFF
+1 
-7 PRGLAKRL
+7 
-15 AASSSLPVQ
+15 
-24 ILEGRRAVGKTT
+24 
-36 LLQNLTLAN
+36 
-45 GERPEY
+45 
-51 FSFSTD
+51 
-57 RESLRAAKRDPQEWL
+57 
-72 SRLPN
+72 
-77 YSVIDEAQL
+77 
-86 LPDVT
+86 
-91 QHVKAV
+91 
-97 VDPVEDKH
+97 
-105 RFILCGSAGIGRSRP
+105 
-120 GEADWLTGRAQRLE
+120 
-134 LLPFTASELAG
+134 
-145 RSLSDGY
+145 
-152 SLADALF
+152 
-159 YGDWA
+159 
-164 SAAEQSFASSD
+164 
-175 ADLIAV
+175 
-181 LRYGG
+181 
-186 MPSLCIPGANPGI
+186 
-199 INLAQVNQQVFSE
+199 
-212 NEMSLGRE
+212 
-220 LVPGQAVDILRARA
+220 
-234 LLDALLAYP
+234 
-243 GGILNKDRLAN
+243 
-254 ELKMDVRTVGRY
+254 
-266 LDILT
+266 
-271 ERFLVYSLAN
+271 
-281 FRGSAASVGR
+281 
-291 GAPKMHA
+291 
-298 VDTSTV
+298 
-304 CESLSR
+304 
-310 RGHDISSFPAT
+310 
-321 AGQVLENWVANQI
+321 
-334 RAEIGWASTSYQL
+334 
-347 GYWRVR
+347 
-353 TGNRDDEVDLVL
+353 
-365 LNDTSGAVGVEV
+365 
-377 KLTSTPNSSDFRG
+377 
-390 LRRFREDCGK
+390 
-400 VGRKFRRGFVVC
+400 
-412 TCERVREIED
+412 
-422 GMWTI
+422 MWTI

-614 LKSENRQV
+614 LRSENRQV

-818 IHTEVNALRDYA
+818 IHTEVSALRDYA

>member
-1 MAGVFF
+1 MSGVFF
-7 PRGLAKRL
+7 PRGLANRL
-15 AASSSLPVQ
+15 AASSGLPVQ

-72 SRLPN
+72 SRLPK

-91 QHVKAV
+91 QHVKSV

-105 RFILCGSAGIGRSRP
+105 RFILCGSAGIGRARQ
-120 GEADWLTGRAQRLE
+120 GEADWLAGRAQRLE
-134 LLPFTASELAG
+134 LLPFSASELTG
-145 RSLSDGY
+145 HSLLDGY
-152 SLADALF
+152 SLVDALF
-159 YGDWA
+159 HGDWA
-164 SAAEQSFASSD
+164 SAADKSFASSD
-175 ADLIAV
+175 ADLIAA

-199 INLAQVNQQVFSE
+199 VNLAQLNQQVLSE

-310 RGHDISSFPAT
+310 RGHDITSFPAS

-377 KLTSTPNSSDFRG
+377 KLTSTPKSSHFRG

-412 TCERVREIED
+412 TCERVKEIED
-422 GMWTI
+422 GMWAI

-449 LASQNKSLVER
+449 LASQNKSLIER

-517 ETLSIFTDRDV
+517 ETLSIFTDRNL
-528 KWGQSWENVL
+528 KWGQSWKKVL
-538 MSELETTAFLLSFV
+538 RSELETTAFLLSFV

-559 PDCRKEVERF
+559 RMCREEVERF

-614 LKSENRQV
+614 LRSENRQV

-635 QTVESRQELAATT
+635 QTVESRQELAAATA
-648 SALQTRQKP
+648 ALQTRQKP

-686 FGKEIDTLG
+686 FGKELDTLG
-695 NQLNQSIEAITVGEF
+695 DQLNQSIEAITVGEF

-740 GMIRERINGSLEIG
+740 GMIRERINGYLEIG

-818 IHTEVNALRDYA
+818 INTEVVALRDYA
-830 NQSRQ
+830 NQSRK

>member
-1 MAGVFF
+1 MSGIFF
-7 PRGLAKRL
+7 PRGLANRL
-15 AASSSLPVQ
+15 AASSGLPVQ

-72 SRLPN
+72 SRLPK

-91 QHVKAV
+91 QHVKSV

-105 RFILCGSAGIGRSRP
+105 RFILCGSAGIGRARQ
-120 GEADWLTGRAQRLE
+120 GEADWLAGRAQRFE
-134 LLPFTASELAG
+134 LLPFSASELTG
-145 RSLSDGY
+145 RSLLDGY
-152 SLADALF
+152 SLVDALF
-159 YGDWA
+159 HGDWA
-164 SAAEQSFASSD
+164 SAAEQSFVSSD

-199 INLAQVNQQVFSE
+199 VNLAQLNQQVLSE

-377 KLTSTPNSSDFRG
+377 KLTSTPKSSAFRG
-390 LRRFREDCGK
+390 LRRFREECGK

-412 TCERVREIED
+412 TCERVKKIED
-422 GMWTI
+422 GMWAI

-442 LGKKPSV
+442 LGKKPRV

-517 ETLSIFTDRDV
+517 ETLSIFTDSDV
-528 KWGQSWENVL
+528 KWGQSWKKVL
-538 MSELETTAFLLSFV
+538 RSELETTAFLLSFV

-559 PDCRKEVERF
+559 SDCREEVERF
-569 ATAAEKASYK
+569 AIAAEKAKYK

-614 LKSENRQV
+614 LRSENRQV

-648 SALQTRQKP
+648 AALQTRQKP

-673 QEVSETFNADAET
+673 KEVSETFNADAET
-686 FGKEIDTLG
+686 FGKELDTLG
-695 NQLNQSIEAITVGEF
+695 DQLNQSIEAITVGEF

-727 RLEDAASRLTNDW
+727 RLEDAASKLTHDW
-740 GMIRERINGSLEIG
+740 EMIRERINGSIEIG

-811 ALRALES
+811 ALRTLES
-818 IHTEVNALRDYA
+818 INTEVDALRAYA
-830 NQSRQ
+830 NQSRK

>member
-1 MAGVFF
+1 M
-7 PRGLAKRL
+7 

-97 VDPVEDKH
+97 VDRVEDKH

-164 SAAEQSFASSD
+164 PAAEQSFASSD

-400 VGRKFRRGFVVC
+400 AGRKFRRGFVVC

-422 GMWTI
+422 GMWAI

-460 ISLKPTEVILSP
+460 ISLKPTEVILAP

-495 TVYGGLLK
+495 PVYGGL
-503 LVEKIAD
+503 
-510 QYEMKTG
+510 
-517 ETLSIFTDRDV
+517 
-528 KWGQSWENVL
+528 
-538 MSELETTAFLLSFV
+538 
-552 SPRYLKS
+552 
-559 PDCRKEVERF
+559 
-569 ATAAEKASYK
+569 
-579 AILPILIQAIPQA
+579 
-592 LQQDSLWKKLQ
+592 
-603 SYQYEEVSVTD
+603 
-614 LKSENRQV
+614 
-622 LDEVADKISTSLQ
+622 
-635 QTVESRQELAATT
+635 
-648 SALQTRQKP
+648 
-657 DEPQTRITL
+657 
-666 EEILEGI
+666 
-673 QEVSETFNADAET
+673 
-686 FGKEIDTLG
+686 
-695 NQLNQSIEAITVGEF
+695 
-710 KPAIIAK
+710 
-717 HARLLDPQAN
+717 
-727 RLEDAASRLTNDW
+727 
-740 GMIRERINGSLEIG
+740 
-754 KDLSKIGEED
+754 
-764 LLQDLS
+764 
-770 ISLEQL
+770 
-776 ATQTRVPELDTLKQ
+776 
-790 VLPLLG
+790 
-796 RISRLLRPTEQSIMA
+796 
-811 ALRALES
+811 
-818 IHTEVNALRDYA
+818 
-830 NQSRQ
+830 